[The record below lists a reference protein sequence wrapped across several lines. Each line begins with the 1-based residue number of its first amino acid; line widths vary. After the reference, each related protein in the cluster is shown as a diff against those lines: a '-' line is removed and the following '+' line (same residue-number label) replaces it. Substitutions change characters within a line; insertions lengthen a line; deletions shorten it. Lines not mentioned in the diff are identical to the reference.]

1 MGNRN
6 NGGAGR
12 SSRSLTRSL
21 MYVAFSRAVSA
32 SGLYLIGDF
41 REPSPP
47 DRNSSLQREYAR
59 QQQCQLL
66 PVFRFLREPR
76 QCQQLLFHN
85 VQSLRAHLQLVT
97 SDKVYMHSDLL
108 LFAETWLC
116 EDQSCEIPGFTM
128 VASASRGSHGSSAV
142 GACCYVSERLQ
153 SLVHGVMAGIQ
164 RFGRQSVS
172 VAAATIRGTR
182 FISMYASPGTRVE
195 QITSTIAPYF
205 SETSMHY
212 VLACDINIDLRKNGE
227 QQRQIQALLNNYNLR
242 MTTPSDSYS
251 TRAGTRIDY
260 IFTTLSNT
268 EAGAY
273 TTVSKSFHYPLWLR
287 FNFCDEVLLS

>member
-1 MGNRN
+1 MGNHN
-6 NGGAGR
+6 SGGAGR
-12 SSRSLTRSL
+12 SSRSLTSSL
-21 MYVAFSRAVSA
+21 MYVAFSRTVSG

-66 PVFRFLREPR
+66 PVFRFLREPC

-85 VQSLRAHLQLVT
+85 VQSFRAHLQLVT

-116 EDQSCEIPGFTM
+116 EDQPCEIPGFTM

-172 VAAATIRGTR
+172 AAVATIRGAC

-195 QITSTIAPYF
+195 QINSTIAPYF
-205 SETSMHY
+205 SETSMRY
-212 VLACDINIDLRKNGE
+212 VLACRCRHCLI
-227 QQRQIQALLNNYNLR
+227 NYNLR

-260 IFTTLSNT
+260 TFTTLSNT

-273 TTVSKSFHYPLWLR
+273 ATVSKSFYYLLWLR
-287 FNFCDEVLLS
+287 FNFCDEALIS